1 MGKSN
6 LRGMSLNLLTININL
21 LVIEVLGKMT
31 KLNKHLSFLLPR
43 AVCRH
48 ISSLLPK
55 HLCFFYMCVFTFLLT
70 RPLSASSCVLSHI
83 SPSMSPHVCTFVHIS
98 SFVSCPQQLSL
109 FLIHISAERPQAP
122 LIGLSFG
129 AQCVISSHFSAV
141 WNRYRA
147 FHYPLPQRAPLQLL
161 PTITLTFMPSQC
173 VKKFKKNFICVVSKH
188 Q

>member
-6 LRGMSLNLLTININL
+6 LRGTSLNLLTININL

-109 FLIHISAERPQAP
+109 FLIHISAETPQAP
-122 LIGLSFG
+122 LIGLKFWCTMG
-129 AQCVISSHFSAV
+129 YFQPFQCCLEQVQGIS
-141 WNRYRA
+141 
-147 FHYPLPQRAPLQLL
+147 LPP
-161 PTITLTFMPSQC
+161 PTKGTPATPSYHNPD
-173 VKKFKKNFICVVSKH
+173 FYA
-188 Q
+188 

>member
-55 HLCFFYMCVFTFLLT
+55 HLFFLHVCLHLSPHTSPFSILLCS
-70 RPLSASSCVLSHI
+70 LSHFSFHVSSCVHVHTHFFLCLLSPATIAFSYTHF
-83 SPSMSPHVCTFVHIS
+83 SRETT
-98 SFVSCPQQLSL
+98 
-109 FLIHISAERPQAP
+109 
-122 LIGLSFG
+122 G
-129 AQCVISSHFSAV
+129 SSHWFKFWCTMGYFQPFQCCLEQVQGIS
-141 WNRYRA
+141 
-147 FHYPLPQRAPLQLL
+147 LPP
-161 PTITLTFMPSQC
+161 PTKGTPATPSYHNPD
-173 VKKFKKNFICVVSKH
+173 FYA
-188 Q
+188 